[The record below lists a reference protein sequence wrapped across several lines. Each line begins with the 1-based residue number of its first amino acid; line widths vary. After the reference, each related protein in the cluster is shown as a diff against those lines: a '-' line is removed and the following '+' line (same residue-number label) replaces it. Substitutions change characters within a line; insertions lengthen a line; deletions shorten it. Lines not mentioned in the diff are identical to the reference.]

1 MDGALYYLMGY
12 VFMFAMP
19 IITIIYGIVGLAKDN
34 KIPMAIIG
42 LNLGIA
48 YLVIMLVRYFVIF
61 SYSSPYY

>member
-48 YLVIMLVRYFVIF
+48 YLVIMLVRYFMIF

>member
-1 MDGALYYLMGY
+1 MGGALYHLMGF

-19 IITIIYGIVGLAKDN
+19 IITIIYGSVGLVKDN

-48 YLVIMLVRYFVIF
+48 YLVMMLVRYFVIF
-61 SYSSPYY
+61 SY